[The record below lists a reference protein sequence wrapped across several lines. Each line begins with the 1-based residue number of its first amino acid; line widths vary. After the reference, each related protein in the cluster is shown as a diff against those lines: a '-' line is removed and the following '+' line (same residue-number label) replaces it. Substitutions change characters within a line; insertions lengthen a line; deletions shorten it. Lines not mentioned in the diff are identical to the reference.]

1 MEHVEVTDP
10 SGLSE
15 AILLR
20 LADRLASVE
29 QQAAAN
35 AAAMRAMADSMIE
48 LRQLIAALTHDLDA
62 LRTISTDTL
71 QSFERMRGP
80 LQGLLDLK
88 ARMSGAW
95 LVTTALLMVVAYLL
109 QPLLGQIY
117 HLHLVGQ

>member
-1 MEHVEVTDP
+1 MTDP

-20 LADRLASVE
+20 LVDRLVVLE
-29 QQAAAN
+29 QQSAAN
-35 AAAMRAMADSMIE
+35 GAVMRTMSDSAAE
-48 LRQLIAALTHDLDA
+48 LRHLMTALTHDFDA
-62 LRTISTDTL
+62 LRAISTDTV
-71 QSFERMRGP
+71 QSFERMRAP
-80 LQGLLDLK
+80 LQGLLDLR

-117 HLHLVGQ
+117 HAHFGGL